1 MLCTLSCVIV
11 HTVTSGTCSTG
22 KKVIKNGIRTAL
34 GPSSD
39 TVSDIFTLFVTSEQ
53 FISVAWTFLS
63 MVRTTNCPV
72 TLSNFFKLIVVTPY
86 SLWNRFDLYYLHP
99 FIFVIFNECSPLVVP
114 VGYVSSSFNVLF
126 FLASLVL
133 ISFLMV
139 SSFRLPRYLN
149 DLISLD
155 IDSPQF
161 WVLITKDF
169 SSACSIK
176 IKSMLNERYSNSTS
190 LP

>member
-1 MLCTLSCVIV
+1 MAFEQHSV
-11 HTVTSGTCSTG
+11 HHLTRYLISSFSSSTSQ
-22 KKVIKNGIRTAL
+22 
-34 GPSSD
+34 
-39 TVSDIFTLFVTSEQ
+39 Q

-72 TLSNFFKLIVVTPY
+72 TLSNFFKLIVVRPY
-86 SLWNRFDLYYLHP
+86 FLWNRFELYYFQP

-114 VGYVSSSFNVLF
+114 VGYVSSSFNFLF

-133 ISFLMV
+133 ISFLML

-176 IKSMLNERYSNSTS
+176 IKSMLNERYSNSTC

>member
-72 TLSNFFKLIVVTPY
+72 TLSNFFKLIVVRPY

-114 VGYVSSSFNVLF
+114 VGYVSSSFNFLF

-133 ISFLMV
+133 ISFLML
-139 SSFRLPRYLN
+139 SSFRFGLGIWMTWFPSTLIPLSFGFLLRR
-149 DLISLD
+149 ISLLH
-155 IDSPQF
+155 
-161 WVLITKDF
+161 VL
-169 SSACSIK
+169 
-176 IKSMLNERYSNSTS
+176 
-190 LP
+190 